1 MILMEQLTFKVL
13 EFEGPLDL
21 LEHLIKRNKLD
32 ICNISLI
39 AITDQYI
46 EYINSMQEMDL
57 DISSDFLVVATDLL
71 YIKSKALLPK
81 HEEEED
87 PEALANSLTEALK
100 QRRRMKLISERFKT
114 MQFDGTYYFFKEAEE
129 LPKPEKK
136 EPVRIDH
143 ASIEKL
149 YDAFLTILEK
159 TERRA
164 PPPKDSFE
172 GIVGREPVSVKK
184 RATGLV
190 SKLRQTKKLSFADAF
205 EGTNG
210 KNEIVA
216 TFLAILELMKL
227 NHIFVYDED
236 GEVMLSL
243 GEKADEELE
252 YNFE

>member
-1 MILMEQLTFKVL
+1 MEQLTFKVFD
-13 EFEGPLDL
+13 FEGPLDL

-46 EYINSMQEMDL
+46 EYINAMQEMDL

-114 MQFDGTYYFFKEAEE
+114 MQFDGTYYFFKDAEE
-129 LPKPEKK
+129 LPRREKK

-143 ASIEKL
+143 ASIDKL

-190 SKLRQTKKLSFADAF
+190 SKLRQNKKISFASAF
-205 EGTNG
+205 EGATH

-227 NHIFVYDED
+227 NHIHVYDE
-236 GEVMLSL
+236 GGQVMLSL

>member
-1 MILMEQLTFKVL
+1 MEQLTFKL
-13 EFEGPLDL
+13 SEFEGPLDL

-46 EYINSMQEMDL
+46 EYINTMQEMDL
-57 DISSDFLVVATDLL
+57 EISSDFLVVATDLL

-87 PEALANSLTEALK
+87 PEALANSLTEALR

-114 MQFDGTYYFFKEAEE
+114 MQFDGTYYFFKEAEAI
-129 LPKPEKK
+129 PKPEKK
-136 EPVRIDH
+136 ETVRIDH

-184 RATGLV
+184 RATSLV
-190 SKLRQTKKLSFADAF
+190 SRLRTNKKISFANAF
-205 EGTNG
+205 EGASH

-227 NHIFVYDED
+227 NHIYVYDED

>member
-1 MILMEQLTFKVL
+1 MEQLTFKVSD
-13 EFEGPLDL
+13 FEGPLDL

-46 EYINSMQEMDL
+46 EYINAMQQMDL

-114 MQFDGTYYFFKEAEE
+114 MQFDGTYYFFKIAEE
-129 LPKPEKK
+129 IPKPEKK
-136 EPVRIDH
+136 EPIRIDH
-143 ASIEKL
+143 ASIDKL

-159 TERRA
+159 TQRRA

-172 GIVGREPVSVKK
+172 GIVGREPVSVKRK
-184 RATGLV
+184 ATGLV
-190 SKLRQTKKLSFADAF
+190 SKLKTAKKISFANAF
-205 EGTNG
+205 EGATH

-227 NHIFVYDED
+227 NHIYVYDED
-236 GEVMLSL
+236 GQVMLSL

>member
-1 MILMEQLTFKVL
+1 MEQLTFKVL
-13 EFEGPLDL
+13 DFEGPLDL

-46 EYINSMQEMDL
+46 EYLNAMQEMDL
-57 DISSDFLVVATDLL
+57 ELSSDFLVVATDLL

-100 QRRRMKLISERFKT
+100 QRRRMKLISEKFRT
-114 MQFDGTYYFFKEAEE
+114 MQFDGTYYFFKDAEE
-129 LPKPEKK
+129 LPKPETK
-136 EPVRIDH
+136 EPLRIDH
-143 ASIEKL
+143 ASVDKL

-159 TERRA
+159 SERRA
-164 PPPKDSFE
+164 PPPKESFE
-172 GIVGREPVSVKK
+172 GIVGREPVSVKS

-190 SKLRQTKKLSFADAF
+190 SKLRATKKISFAAAF
-205 EGTNG
+205 EGAAH

-216 TFLAILELMKL
+216 TFLAILELMKM
-227 NHIFVYDED
+227 NHIHVYDEN
-236 GEVMLSL
+236 GQVMMSL
-243 GEKADEELE
+243 GDKADENIE

>member
-1 MILMEQLTFKVL
+1 MEQLTFKVSD
-13 EFEGPLDL
+13 FEGPLDL

-46 EYINSMQEMDL
+46 EYINAMQEMDL

-114 MQFDGTYYFFKEAEE
+114 MQFDGTYYFFKDAEE

-143 ASIEKL
+143 ASIDKL

-159 TERRA
+159 TERRS

-190 SKLRQTKKLSFADAF
+190 SKLRQNKKISFASAF
-205 EGTNG
+205 QGSTH

-227 NHIFVYDED
+227 NHIHVYDED
-236 GEVMLSL
+236 GQVMLSL

>member
-1 MILMEQLTFKVL
+1 MEELKL
-13 EFEGPLDL
+13 HLREFEGPLDL

-32 ICNISLI
+32 ICSISLI
-39 AITDQYI
+39 AITEQYI
-46 EYINSMQEMDL
+46 EYVNAMQENKL
-57 DISSDFLVVATDLL
+57 DISSDFLVVATELL

-87 PEALANSLTEALK
+87 PEELANSLTEALK

-114 MQFDGTYYFFKEAEE
+114 MQFDGTYYFFKEAERI
-129 LPKPEKK
+129 PKQKSNETSHI
-136 EPVRIDH
+136 EHVAID
-143 ASIEKL
+143 KL
-149 YDAFLTILEK
+149 YTAFMNILEK

-172 GIVGREPVSVKK
+172 GIVGREPASVKK

-190 SKLRQTKKLSFADAF
+190 SRLRSSNKISFANAF
-205 EGTNG
+205 EGVAHR
-210 KNEIVA
+210 NEIVA

-227 NHIFVYDED
+227 NHIHVYDED
-236 GEVMLSL
+236 GQVMISL
-243 GEKADEELE
+243 GEKADETYE

>member
-1 MILMEQLTFKVL
+1 MEQLTFKVL
-13 EFEGPLDL
+13 DFEGPLDL

-32 ICNISLI
+32 ICSISLI

-46 EYINSMQEMDL
+46 EYINAMQEMDL
-57 DISSDFLVVATDLL
+57 DLSSDFLVVATDLL

-87 PEALANSLTEALK
+87 PEELANSLTEALK
-100 QRRRMKLISERFKT
+100 QRRRMKLISERFRT
-114 MQFDGTYYFFKEAEE
+114 MQFDGTYYFFKEAEPI
-129 LPKPEKK
+129 PKPEVK
-136 EPVRIDH
+136 EPLKIDH
-143 ASIEKL
+143 ANVDKL

-159 TERRA
+159 TERRT

-172 GIVGREPVSVKK
+172 GIVGREPVSVKIK
-184 RATGLV
+184 ATTLV
-190 SKLRQTKKLSFADAF
+190 SRLRTTEKISFESAF
-205 EGTNG
+205 EGAKY

-227 NHIFVYDED
+227 NHIHLYDEN
-236 GEVMLSL
+236 GKVMLSL
-243 GEKADEELE
+243 GENANEELE

>member
-1 MILMEQLTFKVL
+1 MEQLTFKVS

-46 EYINSMQEMDL
+46 EYINAMQEMDL

-87 PEALANSLTEALK
+87 SEDIANSLTEALK
-100 QRRRMKLISERFKT
+100 KRRRMKIISERFKT
-114 MQFDGTYYFFKEAEE
+114 MQFDGTYYFFKDAEE
-129 LPKPEKK
+129 IPKSEKK
-136 EPVRIDH
+136 EPRRIEH
-143 ASIEKL
+143 ASIDKL

-164 PPPKDSFE
+164 PPSKDSFE
-172 GIVGREPVSVKK
+172 GIVGREPASVKK
-184 RATGLV
+184 RATSLV
-190 SKLRQTKKLSFADAF
+190 SHLKKSKKITFISAF
-205 EGTNG
+205 QDVSH
-210 KNEIVA
+210 KNEVVA

-227 NHIFVYDED
+227 NHIYVYDED
-236 GEVMLSL
+236 GKVMISL
-243 GEKADEELE
+243 GDKAFEEME
-252 YNFE
+252 FNFE

>member
-1 MILMEQLTFKVL
+1 MEQLTFKVCD
-13 EFEGPLDL
+13 FEGPLDL

-39 AITDQYI
+39 DITDQYI
-46 EYINSMQEMDL
+46 EYINAMQEMDL

-114 MQFDGTYYFFKEAEE
+114 MQFDGTYYFFKDAEE

-143 ASIEKL
+143 ASIDKL

-190 SKLRQTKKLSFADAF
+190 SKLRQNKKISFANAF
-205 EGTNG
+205 EGATH

-227 NHIFVYDED
+227 NHIHVYDED
-236 GEVMLSL
+236 GQVMLSL

>member
-1 MILMEQLTFKVL
+1 MEELKFSLQ

-32 ICNISLI
+32 ICSISLI
-39 AITDQYI
+39 AITEQYI
-46 EYINSMQEMDL
+46 EYVNAMQENNL
-57 DISSDFLVVATDLL
+57 DVSSDFLVVATELL
-71 YIKSKALLPK
+71 YTKSKALLPK

-87 PEALANSLTEALK
+87 PEMLANNLTEALK

-114 MQFDGTYYFFKEAEE
+114 MQFDGTYYFFKEAEHI
-129 LPKPEKK
+129 PREKK
-136 EPVRIDH
+136 DRTSH
-143 ASIEKL
+143 IEHIAVDRL

-184 RATGLV
+184 KATGLV
-190 SKLRQTKKLSFADAF
+190 SKLRGTKKISFANAF
-205 EGTNG
+205 EGLVYR
-210 KNEIVA
+210 NEIVA

-227 NHIFVYDED
+227 NHINVYDE
-236 GEVMLSL
+236 GGQVVISL
-243 GEKADEELE
+243 GENADEKYE

>member
-1 MILMEQLTFKVL
+1 MEQLTFKVA

-46 EYINSMQEMDL
+46 EYLNSMQEMDL
-57 DISSDFLVVATDLL
+57 DISSDFLLVATDLL

-81 HEEEED
+81 HEEEQDSE
-87 PEALANSLTEALK
+87 EIANNLTEALK
-100 QRRRMKLISERFKT
+100 QRRRMKLISERFKS
-114 MQFDGTYYFFKEAEE
+114 MQFDGTYYFFKEAEDI
-129 LPKPEKK
+129 PKNEVKQSAHI
-136 EPVRIDH
+136 EH
-143 ASIEKL
+143 ASIDKL

-159 TERRA
+159 SERRT

-172 GIVGREPVSVKK
+172 GIVRREPVSVKK
-184 RATGLV
+184 RATSLV
-190 SKLRQTKKLSFADAF
+190 TRLKNTKKLSFVSAF
-205 EGTNG
+205 EGASH

-227 NHIFVYDED
+227 NHIYVYDED
-236 GEVMLSL
+236 GQVMLSL
-243 GEKADEELE
+243 GDNADEELE

>member
-1 MILMEQLTFKVL
+1 MEQLTFKV
-13 EFEGPLDL
+13 EQFEGPLDL

-46 EYINSMQEMDL
+46 EYINAMQEMDL

-114 MQFDGTYYFFKEAEE
+114 MQFDGTYYFFKDAEE

-143 ASIEKL
+143 ASIDKL

-159 TERRA
+159 TERRS

-190 SKLRQTKKLSFADAF
+190 SKLRQNKKISFASAF
-205 EGTNG
+205 EGSTH

-227 NHIFVYDED
+227 NHIHVYDED
-236 GEVMLSL
+236 GQVMLSL

>member
-1 MILMEQLTFKVL
+1 MEQLTFKVQD
-13 EFEGPLDL
+13 FEGPLDL

-46 EYINSMQEMDL
+46 EYINAMQEMDL

-114 MQFDGTYYFFKEAEE
+114 MQFDGTYYFFKDAEDI
-129 LPKPEKK
+129 PKPEKK
-136 EPVRIDH
+136 EPLKIEH
-143 ASIEKL
+143 ASIDKL
-149 YDAFLTILEK
+149 YDAFLSILEK
-159 TERRA
+159 SERRA

-172 GIVGREPVSVKK
+172 GIVGREPASVKK
-184 RATGLV
+184 KATGLV
-190 SKLRQTKKLSFADAF
+190 AKLRKKEKLSFTSAF
-205 EGTNG
+205 EGAKY

-227 NHIFVYDED
+227 NHIHVYDED
-236 GEVMLSL
+236 GQVMISL
-243 GEKADEELE
+243 GENADEEME

>member
-1 MILMEQLTFKVL
+1 MEQLTFKVDQ
-13 EFEGPLDL
+13 FEGPLDL

-57 DISSDFLVVATDLL
+57 DISGEFLVVATDLL

-87 PEALANSLTEALK
+87 PEAIANSLTEALR
-100 QRRRMKLISERFKT
+100 QRQRMKAISEKFKV
-114 MQFDGTYYFFKEAEE
+114 MQYDGSYYFFKGAEE
-129 LPKPEKK
+129 IPKSEIPVKK
-136 EPVRIDH
+136 H
-143 ASIEKL
+143 IETGSVDKL
-149 YDAFLTILEK
+149 YEAFLTILEK
-159 TERRA
+159 TERRM
-164 PPPKDSFE
+164 PPPKDSFD

-184 RATGLV
+184 KARGLV
-190 SKLRQTKKLSFADAF
+190 GKLKSKNKITFAEAF
-205 EGTNG
+205 EDATQ

-216 TFLAILELMKL
+216 IFLAILELMKL
-227 NHIFVYDED
+227 NHIFLYDASD
-236 GEVMLSL
+236 GTMMLSL
-243 GEKADEELE
+243 GNKGDEEIE